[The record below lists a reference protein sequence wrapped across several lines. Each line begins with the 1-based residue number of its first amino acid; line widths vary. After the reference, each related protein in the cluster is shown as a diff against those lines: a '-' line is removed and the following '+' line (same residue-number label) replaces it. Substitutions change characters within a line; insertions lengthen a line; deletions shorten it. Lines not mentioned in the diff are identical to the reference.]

1 MAGSAL
7 LRISLAHLRRRRLRR
22 QLLGGCGR
30 YHKYESE
37 RQNRYPDHGPPVFP
51 GHSARR
57 SPFRASG
64 PSLVGKLLSHILPA
78 LSRAARIF
86 NRSAASKCC
95 PRDPSATLVLRT
107 RSSHKVAERS
117 DANVG
122 FRSGTTRI
130 VSLSIP
136 KFVRARRKCLRTS
149 ESGHYPLCL
158 RGDWVRGY
166 ISLVGDL
173 GG

>member
-1 MAGSAL
+1 
-7 LRISLAHLRRRRLRR
+7 
-22 QLLGGCGR
+22 LLGGCGR
-30 YHKYESE
+30 YHKYESK

-51 GHSARR
+51 GHSAGR

-64 PSLVGKLLSHILPA
+64 PSLFGKLLSHILPA
-78 LSRAARIF
+78 LSRAAGIF

-95 PRDPSATLVLRT
+95 PRDSSATLVPQT
-107 RSSHKVAERS
+107 RSSHQFPECS
-117 DANVG
+117 DANFG
-122 FRSGTTRI
+122 FGSGTARVELR

-149 ESGHYPLCL
+149 ESGHSPPRL
-158 RGDWVRGY
+158 RGDGVRGY
-166 ISLVGDL
+166 ISLVAEDL